1 MVIEVSCD
9 HNDFL
14 IALDK
19 AKDAVGVRRV
29 QVILTLSGGSSEGLI
44 DRVLSDYG
52 ALEPIIA
59 LTKLDECETAPQEFS
74 KIAERNAKI
83 GLFTG
88 TNSIL
93 NALATASEDVLAQYL
108 KENC

>member
-1 MVIEVSCD
+1 MSAFE
-9 HNDFL
+9 
-14 IALDK
+14 K
-19 AKDAVGVRRV
+19 AKEAVGIRRV
-29 QVILTLSGGSSEGLI
+29 QVMLALSGGSSESLI
-44 DRVLSDYG
+44 DRLLCQYG
-52 ALEPIIA
+52 DLEPIIA

-74 KIAERNAKI
+74 KIAEKNAKI